1 MPLMD
6 HFHPPLSVARHW
18 ESFHSAWAVSIAS
31 WLNNKLLPRDYYAEV
46 QVHVGSRVE
55 VDIGTFEEETA
66 PSGANGGSV
75 TAVAAMPTR
84 VYTPPAVSFEMPA
97 IFPDSLEVLIY
108 SGEAGP
114 TLVAAVEL
122 VSPGNKDREEYRKG
136 FAAKCASYLQQGIGL
151 IIADIVANRQANLH
165 NELVELL
172 GTSRDYLLPSEI
184 LYVTAYRPVR
194 RPNVERIQVWTAE
207 LRLTHPLPELP
218 LALDKNMCVPL
229 DLEAP
234 YNEACQRLRLR

>member
-1 MPLMD
+1 M
-6 HFHPPLSVARHW
+6 
-18 ESFHSAWAVSIAS
+18 WAGCIAS
-31 WLNNKLLPRDYYAEV
+31 LLNSKLLPNEYFADV

-66 PSGANGGSV
+66 PSVTNGGTA
-75 TAVAAMPTR
+75 TAVAAMPAR
-84 VYTPPAVSFEMPA
+84 VYAPPAVSFEMPA
-97 IFPDSLEVLIY
+97 IFPDSLEVLIF

-122 VSPGNKDREEYRKG
+122 VSPGNKDREEYRQG
-136 FAAKCASYLQQGIGL
+136 FAAKCASYLQEGVGL
-151 IIADIVANRQANLH
+151 IIADIVTNRQANLH

-172 GTSRDYLLPSEI
+172 GASRDYLLPSEL
-184 LYVTAYRPVR
+184 LYATAYRPVR
-194 RPNVERIQVWTAE
+194 RPNVEKIQVWTAE
-207 LRLTHPLPELP
+207 LRVTHPLPELP